1 MKHILNGAEVTPLNY
16 ENIGFMV
23 DYSQPASDILSVT
36 ADSLTFANE
45 ARAAIMQHVFG
56 GLGALEGIP
65 YQIVTETGQ
74 TLDYFL
80 NPAEKFEVK
89 DNTVSIALEKR
100 WNQRQFMNQANG
112 TSFELMAQRGVQF
125 PIFDVPYLII
135 KDNQLE
141 TGITLAITTFVMGPA
156 LADAIRTTADL
167 TAAVISAIGLDL
179 SDIIAAA
186 IKLAAQI
193 LYTAALLLAF
203 KKLVEQLV
211 ELIFP
216 KIRYYKACKL
226 RDLIAAGCQH
236 LGYTLESQ
244 LLDSMSNVTI
254 LPVPIIRQKES
265 ILDYWQNDLNFAF
278 NKGYP
283 TAQDSIPTLGA
294 AIDATLNWFN
304 AKLFVRDSVVRIE
317 RRDFAQ
323 FGQQVTLD
331 PALAL
336 QGERS
341 DRYTLNAPEVWRR
354 QYVHYATD
362 GNDWHTFNEFEQ
374 TDCEDST
381 EPINVANPDLVLIK
395 GYRDVAIPFAL
406 GSRKASLTWVEKRVR
421 DLLQIVDTVTGAF
434 GSGTNYAAAV
444 NARIGV
450 LQIGEQFF
458 TQTKALWTV
467 GAGEQY
473 GARQPQ
479 NYLSFIGARQIE
491 QQFHTIDFI
500 GVNDYLV
507 REAVDVAI
515 TSAQFELLQQVNYV
529 TINGQPCEIL
539 RVEFYDY
546 NNKAKVFY
554 KEPFNWATN
563 VQKIAVNS

>member
-16 ENIGFMV
+16 ENIGFVV

-45 ARAAIMQHVFG
+45 ARAAIMQHVLSG
-56 GLGALEGIP
+56 PGALEGIP
-65 YQIVTETGQ
+65 YQIITETGQ
-74 TLDYFL
+74 TLEYFL
-80 NPAEKFEVK
+80 NCADKFEVK
-89 DNTVSIALEKR
+89 DNTVSVALHKR
-100 WNQRQFMNQANG
+100 WNQQQFMNQANG
-112 TSFELMAQRGVQF
+112 TSFELLAQRGVQF

-141 TGITLAITTFVMGPA
+141 TGITLAITTFVMGQA

-167 TAAVISAIGLDL
+167 TAAVISAVGVDVT
-179 SDIIAAA
+179 DVIAAA

-193 LYTAALLLAF
+193 LYTVALLLAF
-203 KKLVEQLV
+203 KKLVEQLI

-216 KIRYYKACKL
+216 KIRYFKACKL
-226 RDLIAAGCQH
+226 RDLIAYGCQH
-236 LGYTLESQ
+236 LGYTLESS

-278 NKGYP
+278 TKGYP

-294 AIDATLNWFN
+294 AIDTALNWFN
-304 AKLFVRDSVVRIE
+304 GKLFVRDSVVRIE

-323 FGQQVTLD
+323 QGQQVTLD

-341 DRYTLNAPEVWRR
+341 DRYTLNTPEVWRR
-354 QYVHYATD
+354 QYIHYATD
-362 GNDWHTFNEFEQ
+362 GNDWHTFNEFER

-381 EPINVANPDLVLIK
+381 EPINVVNQDLVLIK

-406 GSRKASLTWVEKRVR
+406 GSRKSDLTWVEKRVR
-421 DLLQIVDTVTGAF
+421 SLLQIVDEVTGAF

-467 GAGEQY
+467 GAGGQF

-479 NYLSFIGARQIE
+479 NYLNFIGARQIE
-491 QQFHTIDFI
+491 QQFHDIEFI
-500 GVNDYLV
+500 GVNDFII
-507 REAVDVAI
+507 REAVDVAV
-515 TSAQFELLQQVNYV
+515 TSAQFDLLQNVNYV

-546 NNKAKVFY
+546 NNRAKVFY